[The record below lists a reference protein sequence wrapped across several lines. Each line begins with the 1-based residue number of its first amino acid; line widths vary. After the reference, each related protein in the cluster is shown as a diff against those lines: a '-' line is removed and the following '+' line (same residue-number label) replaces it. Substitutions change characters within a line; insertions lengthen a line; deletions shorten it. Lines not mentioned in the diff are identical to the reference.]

1 MTLPDWKDIIDD
13 ILDIIEQDAE
23 TQSFDQVSETTSDL
37 VVNDYSLEV

>member
-1 MTLPDWKDIIDD
+1 MILPDWKDIIDD

>member
-37 VVNDYSLEV
+37 VINDYSLEV